1 MAWEAG
7 APLALLQWS
16 LQKYMPEIFANLA
29 VNSYRTDFSLPCS
42 APLPLVCA
50 EGERWEVEPGAIPS
64 PSPME
69 ILGRE
74 RIFLAKPLY
83 INSQPR
89 LPLLQGLAEG
99 EAAEQRRNFSTHTTH
114 KYLP

>member
-1 MAWEAG
+1 
-7 APLALLQWS
+7 
-16 LQKYMPEIFANLA
+16 MPEIFANLA
-29 VNSYRTDFSLPCS
+29 VDSYRTDFPLPCS
-42 APLPLVCA
+42 ASLPLVCA
-50 EGERWEVEPGAIPS
+50 ERERWEVEPGAILIPS
-64 PSPME
+64 RME
-69 ILGRE
+69 ILGRD
-74 RIFLAKPLY
+74 RLFLAKPLY